1 MIADSNIAIAD
12 VILAHMDGR
21 QGIIAKFLPF
31 TEVYVVIKGSGRK
44 RPYSGNTCEE

>member
-21 QGIIAKFLPF
+21 QGIIAMFFPL
-31 TEVYVVIKGSGRK
+31 TEVYAVKKRIWKKKTKFRK
-44 RPYSGNTCEE
+44 YL